1 MRHLKAYGLALAD
14 VLLIFFVVMVI
25 ESIIA
30 GKITPPAKDS
40 VIFVMDFSL
49 LVDRY
54 RKDPLK

>member
-14 VLLIFFVVMVI
+14 VLLIFFAVMVV

-30 GKITPPAKDS
+30 GRITPPAKDS
-40 VIFVMDFSL
+40 VIFVMAFTL
-49 LVDRY
+49 IVDRY